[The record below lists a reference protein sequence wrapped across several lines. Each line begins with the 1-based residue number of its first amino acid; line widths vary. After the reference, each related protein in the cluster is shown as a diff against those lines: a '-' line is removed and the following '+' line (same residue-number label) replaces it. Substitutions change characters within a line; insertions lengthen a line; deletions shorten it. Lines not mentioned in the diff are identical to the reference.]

1 MEYLRGMSLA
11 DLLHECGSLPPGRV
25 VYLFRQVCAGLAEAH
40 GLGMVHRDLKPA
52 NVFVA
57 VRGGEWDV
65 AKVLDFG
72 LVKLTSDPEA
82 AALTADMVVSGTP
95 LFMAPEQA
103 AGEGTLDARADLY
116 ALGAVMYCA
125 LTGRPPFE
133 GRSPFAVMMAH
144 ARDPVTPPRAV
155 RPDVPADLERVVIR
169 CLAKRP
175 EDRFP
180 TATAL
185 REALSACACAGQ
197 WGPHRAEAW
206 WEAHLAL
213 GKVSPDATG

>member
-1 MEYLRGMSLA
+1 
-11 DLLHECGSLPPGRV
+11 V

-57 VRGGEWDV
+57 VRGGESDV

-72 LVKLTSDPEA
+72 LVKLTGDPGAE
-82 AALTADMVVSGTP
+82 ALTTDTMVSGTP
-95 LFMAPEQA
+95 LFMPPEQA
-103 AGEGTLDARADLY
+103 TGEGTLDARADLY

-125 LTGRPPFE
+125 LTGRPPF
-133 GRSPFAVMMAH
+133 GGNSPFAVMMAH

-155 RPDVPADLERVVIR
+155 RPDVPADLERVVLR

-175 EDRFP
+175 EDRFQS
-180 TATAL
+180 ATAL

-197 WGPHRAEAW
+197 WGPHRAAVW
-206 WEAHLAL
+206 WEVRF
-213 GKVSPDATG
+213 GRGTSSPDATG